1 MQRLRAAHAAARA
14 RVWELA
20 GAPSRLTIDLD
31 ATLIASHSEKE
42 GTAGTFKGGYGF
54 HPMLAY
60 AHETGEALGGE
71 LRPGN
76 AGANTAAD
84 QIAVAEHALAQIP
97 AEHIEGIELLLRADT
112 RRRDARAAGLG
123 ARAPGPL
130 LGRL

>member
-1 MQRLRAAHAAARA
+1 
-14 RVWELA
+14 
-20 GAPSRLTIDLD
+20 
-31 ATLIASHSEKE
+31 
-42 GTAGTFKGGYGF
+42 
-54 HPMLAY
+54 MLAY

-97 AEHIEGIELLLRADT
+97 AEHVEDDRARCCASTTAGATHELLACC
-112 RRRDARAAGLG
+112 